1 MHFKSKQNVVHF
13 SLIYSCKCAKSL
25 KQKQSSSYGK
35 DDLFCFMFWSF
46 NVGGMTHCSSTWTHT
61 EQPLPS
67 SPVQEQDYE
76 WFTCRT
82 SLCQPGQIPPKEFG
96 QAFFANEAKV
106 KLSAF
111 SQLKSMECDVSEDWG
126 ELLLSEQGDR
136 KHEQPL
142 NATVITWSGEY
153 RIFYGSTP
161 PTQKVSKKINHSPV
175 IYFIFFIEI

>member
-82 SLCQPGQIPPKEFG
+82 CSVCQPGQIPPPR
-96 QAFFANEAKV
+96 N
-106 KLSAF
+106 L
-111 SQLKSMECDVSEDWG
+111 
-126 ELLLSEQGDR
+126 DR
-136 KHEQPL
+136 LFLPMRQK
-142 NATVITWSGEY
+142 WSFQHSHSWS
-153 RIFYGSTP
+153 RWSVT
-161 PTQKVSKKINHSPV
+161 SLKINEGSFCWASKATGNTSSRWTPLWSHDQESTAYSTDPPHPPKKCLKR
-175 IYFIFFIEI
+175 